1 MSAVAESITTTGAW
15 EWRATGTTWR
25 IHHTGGV
32 DAGLAATIAQAV
44 ERDEARW
51 SRFRPDSEVARV
63 NASAGRAV
71 HVSPATL
78 DLLEVCVY
86 WIRATGGVFQPLV
99 GGALVAWGYR
109 RSLNDRAAY
118 ARTSPDP
125 RRLEGRPQ
133 IDRRQGTAMIPAGT
147 RLDLGGIAKSWM
159 AARAAG
165 LLRGRCDDP
174 AVLVDAGGDL
184 VAARGRHLVAVEDP
198 RAPDAPPVARVWVEE
213 GQGVATSGFGR
224 RRWQNGD
231 GRAAHHLIDP
241 ETGAPGPRTHATVV
255 ADDPV
260 AADVLAKVLTLR
272 PGRIAALDEAAM
284 VMVDAGIRVTA
295 AWAEV
300 TRMILWDVARASA
313 FVAFACYTLVVAWG
327 IALSARVW
335 RPPAPQMAYH
345 RFLASLGLVAVAIHI
360 GALMLDRYARVT
372 VASLVGLDT
381 RPSVVVGAA
390 ALWLIIALPLSFRLK
405 QARWMSQRAWRSLH
419 YFGYAVWGL
428 SLIHGVT
435 AGTDSRSAIA
445 LAVYGTSA
453 AIVGGAAWYRWIE
466 RPVPAVRPA
475 PSRERLPARAALEI
489 EGSEP

>member
-86 WIRATGGVFQPLV
+86 WIRATGGVFHRSSAAHWSP
-99 GGALVAWGYR
+99 WGYR

-133 IDRRQGTAMIPAGT
+133 IESSRYQGTAMIPAGT

-159 AARAAG
+159 AARPRASFEDGVTIRPCWSTRAAISSWPAG
-165 LLRGRCDDP
+165 DTSLRWRTLAHPMPRRSPESGSRRARASRP
-174 AVLVDAGGDL
+174 RGSAGAGGRTATD
-184 VAARGRHLVAVEDP
+184 VP
-198 RAPDAPPVARVWVEE
+198 RR
-213 GQGVATSGFGR
+213 
-224 RRWQNGD
+224 
-231 GRAAHHLIDP
+231 LIDP
-241 ETGAPGPRTHATVV
+241 GEARPAHRTPCPTVV

-284 VMVDAGIRVTA
+284 IMVDAGVRVTA

-300 TRMILWDVARASA
+300 TA
-313 FVAFACYTLVVAWG
+313 
-327 IALSARVW
+327 
-335 RPPAPQMAYH
+335 
-345 RFLASLGLVAVAIHI
+345 
-360 GALMLDRYARVT
+360 
-372 VASLVGLDT
+372 
-381 RPSVVVGAA
+381 
-390 ALWLIIALPLSFRLK
+390 
-405 QARWMSQRAWRSLH
+405 
-419 YFGYAVWGL
+419 
-428 SLIHGVT
+428 
-435 AGTDSRSAIA
+435 
-445 LAVYGTSA
+445 
-453 AIVGGAAWYRWIE
+453 
-466 RPVPAVRPA
+466 
-475 PSRERLPARAALEI
+475 
-489 EGSEP
+489 

>member
-1 MSAVAESITTTGAW
+1 MPAAVASTSTTAAW

-32 DAGLAATIAQAV
+32 EAGLATTIAQAV

-51 SRFRPDSEVARV
+51 SRFRAESEVGRV

-71 HVSPATL
+71 PVSPATL
-78 DLLEVCVY
+78 DLIEVCVY

-118 ARTSPDP
+118 VQTSPDP

-133 IDRRQGTAMIPAGT
+133 VDRTRGTVRIPAGT

-159 AARAAG
+159 ASRAAA
-165 LLRGRCDDP
+165 LVRGRCDDP

-198 RAPDAPPVARVWVEE
+198 RAPDAPPVARVWVGE
-213 GQGVATSGFGR
+213 GQGIATSGFGR

-231 GRAAHHLIDP
+231 GHAAHHLIDP

-272 PGRIAALDEAAM
+272 PGRIVALDEAAM
-284 VMVDAGIRVTA
+284 VMVDAAVRATP

-300 TRMILWDVARASA
+300 TA
-313 FVAFACYTLVVAWG
+313 
-327 IALSARVW
+327 
-335 RPPAPQMAYH
+335 
-345 RFLASLGLVAVAIHI
+345 
-360 GALMLDRYARVT
+360 
-372 VASLVGLDT
+372 
-381 RPSVVVGAA
+381 
-390 ALWLIIALPLSFRLK
+390 
-405 QARWMSQRAWRSLH
+405 
-419 YFGYAVWGL
+419 
-428 SLIHGVT
+428 
-435 AGTDSRSAIA
+435 
-445 LAVYGTSA
+445 
-453 AIVGGAAWYRWIE
+453 
-466 RPVPAVRPA
+466 
-475 PSRERLPARAALEI
+475 
-489 EGSEP
+489 